1 MKNATTNY
9 ENTFYFDGAALSG
22 VLSVDGSYNLVYE
35 PINVIGKGF
44 TKSVMASVP
53 SAQLS
58 FSRYMTN
65 DDPVFNLT
73 GDGSQFLAK
82 KVDAATTEQVVT
94 MQESI
99 EMLQEVNEN
108 LTIEMYEIKSNI
120 EFINSTATPFELGP
134 IVSDTANRR

>member
-1 MKNATTNY
+1 M
-9 ENTFYFDGAALSG
+9 ENNKKIFLYG
-22 VLSVDGSYNLVYE
+22 LVC
-35 PINVIGKGF
+35 VIGF
-44 TKSVMASVP
+44 TTILADVPTPTDPKDAELEMLLQKSE
-53 SAQLS
+53 QLLQEV
-58 FSRYMTN
+58 TL
-65 DDPVFNLT
+65 V
-73 GDGSQFLAK
+73 AK

-134 IVSDTANRR
+134 IVSDTTSRR